1 MVKVLKHGAQ
11 ILRMTCLMR
20 SNTCTVLANILV
32 KYQLLHAFFLCPSP
46 FVLGCCGTHLPGVKP
61 PSVRS
66 QACLYSVFL
75 NLFLFFLGPRC
86 YRVFGSLDLSLFI
99 LDHDGPFDHSDCQQ
113 LPNTHECTVGLCGL
127 CNGRSFITHC
137 FLAFS
142 PSFSKNSNAD
152 QLP

>member
-1 MVKVLKHGAQ
+1 MAKVSRCGAQ
-11 ILRMTCLMR
+11 IPRMTHSMR

-32 KYQLLHAFFLCPSP
+32 KYRLPHAFFLCPSP

-61 PSVRS
+61 PSIRS
-66 QACLYSVFL
+66 QAHSYSVFL
-75 NLFLFFLGPRC
+75 NLFLFFLGPHP

-99 LDHDGPFDHSDCQQ
+99 LDHDGPFDHFDRQQ

-127 CNGRSFITHC
+127 CMVGPSLPIVFWP
-137 FLAFS
+137 FLLL
-142 PSFSKNSNAD
+142 FSKNSSAD